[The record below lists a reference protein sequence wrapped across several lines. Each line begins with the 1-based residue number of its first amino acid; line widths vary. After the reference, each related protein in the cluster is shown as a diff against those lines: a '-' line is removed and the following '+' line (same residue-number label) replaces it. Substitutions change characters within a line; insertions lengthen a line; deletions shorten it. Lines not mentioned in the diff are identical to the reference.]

1 MSVNITGAFKA
12 HQSHQKCER
21 LLKSW
26 ANPCR
31 RSWHRSR
38 DHLELAWKMIN
49 NINYSSFEIFTLK
62 FSVFLLSSVQ
72 QSAALYL
79 SDIPT
84 SSYDQ
89 CDAVMNQDFL
99 IASLPELQLS
109 KRPSISVSCGSFTL
123 LLLIPAGCSSQLLFN
138 ISSAAI
144 WCASR
149 PGHLTCSCIEKLWNT
164 DMKSFIILIIWS
176 VLTLPVSS
184 LNY

>member
-1 MSVNITGAFKA
+1 MSVNVTGAFKD
-12 HQSHQKCER
+12 HQSQRLQKC
-21 LLKSW
+21 W

-38 DHLELAWKMIN
+38 DHLELAWKT
-49 NINYSSFEIFTLK
+49 INYINHSIFLDIVLK
-62 FSVFLLSSVQ
+62 FSVFLFSSVQ

-79 SDIPT
+79 SDIQT

-89 CDAVMNQDFL
+89 CDTVMNQDFL
-99 IASLPELQLS
+99 IVSLPELQLS
-109 KRPSISVSCGSFTL
+109 KRSSISVSCGSFTL

-149 PGHLTCSCIEKLWNT
+149 PGRLTCSCMEKLWNT